1 VIYTLH
7 PIIQDA
13 RLAAEAKR
21 PLSANPYTDEL
32 RAHRWEQAYRERLVE
47 LEQIFASTEAA

>member
-1 VIYTLH
+1 LIYRLH
-7 PIIQDA
+7 PIVQDA

-32 RAHRWEQAYRERLVE
+32 RAHRWEQAYRARLIE
-47 LEQIFASTEAA
+47 LEFIFSRAEAA

>member
-1 VIYTLH
+1 MIYTLH